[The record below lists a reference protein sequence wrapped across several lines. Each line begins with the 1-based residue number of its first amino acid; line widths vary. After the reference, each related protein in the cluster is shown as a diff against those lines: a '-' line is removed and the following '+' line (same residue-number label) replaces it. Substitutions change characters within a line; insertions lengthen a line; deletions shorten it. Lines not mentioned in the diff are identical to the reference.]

1 MTAHVTS
8 AGMTD
13 VDSMNGS
20 DIAMIRTLPIITMTS
35 SRPSPYLYY
44 TFTSSTNVLMCTLD
58 ERHVSGT
65 ASIWN
70 FLASVPS
77 NYSETLYIGVGGG
90 SQSAS
95 DSISY
100 YTAYD
105 RVSTE
110 EWASDVVYANGWYGG
125 DRCAL
130 KMSTFGSTSPSGH
143 TVRGRG
149 LYVAVRHTGGGSS
162 VCSLGMLEQ
171 RIHYT

>member
-1 MTAHVTS
+1 MTAHLTS
-8 AGMTD
+8 AGMTS

-20 DIAMIRTLPIITMTS
+20 DIAMIRTLPIVTMTS
-35 SRPSPYLYY
+35 CRPSPYLYY
-44 TFTSSTNVLMCTLD
+44 TFTTSSYQLVATCD
-58 ERHVSGT
+58 ERHDSGN

-70 FLASVPS
+70 FLVSVPS
-77 NYSETLYIGVGGG
+77 NYSETLYVGVGGG

-110 EWASDVVYANGWYGG
+110 TWANDVVYAAGWYGG
-125 DRCAL
+125 DQVSL
-130 KMSTFGSTSPSGH
+130 KMTTFGSTSPSGH

-149 LYVAVRHTGGGSS
+149 LYVGVRHTGGGSS
-162 VCSLGMLEQ
+162 VCSLAMLEQ
-171 RIHYT
+171 RIFYT